1 MTALAANALVY
12 EIRAKTRDHV
22 ARSELIVSFTSMPT
36 VDQDHHD
43 LVYRVLVMGGASEM
57 FVSGLPLEDG
67 ELRLAEVQAWKP
79 RFSFDTFPLDPWA
92 GDGAQG
98 KKLEQMAHYADALV
112 LTDAL
117 AEGTHYSSSAVERLS
132 RALGPTK
139 IHIPTAIFGGP
150 ALVQEWQSLTG
161 SAPVAAVAPQSD
173 QALSAVKALV
183 KHVLRGRIRSTP
195 PPPAAG

>member
-1 MTALAANALVY
+1 
-12 EIRAKTRDHV
+12 
-22 ARSELIVSFTSMPT
+22 MPT

-43 LVYRVLVMGGASEM
+43 LAFRVLVMGGASEV
-57 FVSGLPLEDG
+57 FVNALSLEDG
-67 ELRLAEVQAWKP
+67 ELKLHEVHNWKP

-98 KKLEQMAHYADALV
+98 KRLEQLVSYIDALV

-117 AEGTHYSSSAVERLS
+117 AEGAHYSSKAVEHLS

-139 IHIPTAIFGGP
+139 IHVPTAVFGGP
-150 ALVQEWQSLTG
+150 ALVQEWHTLTG
-161 SAPVAAVAPQSD
+161 SEPVAAVAPQPD

-183 KHVLRGRIRSTP
+183 KHLLRGRIRSTP
-195 PPPAAG
+195 PPPSVQGG